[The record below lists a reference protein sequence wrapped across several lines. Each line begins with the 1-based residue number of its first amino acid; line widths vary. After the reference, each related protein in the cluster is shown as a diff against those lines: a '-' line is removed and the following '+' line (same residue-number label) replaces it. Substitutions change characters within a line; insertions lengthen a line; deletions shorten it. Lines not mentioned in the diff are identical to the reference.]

1 MPNTNLEEKTDLEV
15 DESGWEESDV
25 GIKTH
30 PKTDEQIQI
39 PDEVLNAQ
47 VVLEKTGKNSY
58 YFPTPLPS
66 NQDNPSS
73 NREDPSSNQRNPSSN
88 KQGGK
93 PIIYELKEVGT
104 VRINGENIEVP
115 SFEPGFVVENP
126 TNIVFIVPEGEYKHG
141 GAKDENNIL
150 EVHPFAMTMGE
161 IAMEG
166 RSKTFLC
173 ILKDE
178 NRGVDLIQ
186 NLKDAGAEIVKVE
199 HGSKK
204 DKTKATMEVNVSS
217 LEWHQP
223 KNRFSTRAEF
233 HTKAGETWLAP
244 KIFHIDDV
252 KKVIRSAPVPPPSLG

>member
-1 MPNTNLEEKTDLEV
+1 MRGTNLKEKPGSDFEDGSDFNEREV
-15 DESGWEESDV
+15 DTGTPSEMEEQFELPAELLD
-25 GIKTH
+25 
-30 PKTDEQIQI
+30 
-39 PDEVLNAQ
+39 AQ
-47 VVLEKTGKNSY
+47 VLEKTGDGSYNS
-58 YFPTPLPS
+58 PKPPPS
-66 NQDNPSS
+66 NQ
-73 NREDPSSNQRNPSSN
+73 
-88 KQGGK
+88 GK
-93 PIIYELKEVGT
+93 LIIYELDEVKI
-104 VRINGENIEVP
+104 VRINGEDIEVP
-115 SFEPGFVVENP
+115 SFKAGFVVENP

-199 HGSKK
+199 HESKK

-217 LEWHQP
+217 LKWFQP
-223 KNRFSTRAEF
+223 KGRFSNKVEL

-244 KIFHIDDV
+244 DNFRLDDFS
-252 KKVIRSAPVPPPSLG
+252 KVIKAAPVAPPSLG